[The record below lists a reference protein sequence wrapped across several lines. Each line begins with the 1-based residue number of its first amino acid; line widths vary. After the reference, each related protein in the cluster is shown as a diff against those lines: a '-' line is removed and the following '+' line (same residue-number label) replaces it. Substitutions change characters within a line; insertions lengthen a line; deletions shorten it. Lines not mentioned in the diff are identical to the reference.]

1 MKVLYFVDGLYR
13 GGKERRLMELMKY
26 IVEYKIIDIEIA
38 LMSRE
43 IQYTEIFNLGIKI
56 HFLIRRS
63 RKDPS
68 IFFKLYKLCKV
79 VKPDILHT
87 WDSMTSMYAAP
98 IAKMLNIKL
107 VNSMI
112 TDSSYRNSI
121 FRKGWM
127 RTKITFP
134 LSDVIVANSLAG
146 LGAYRAPKRKSVCI
160 YNGFDPKR
168 IGNLIPSEDVRKKFN
183 IQTPVVVGMVASFT
197 ERKDYKTYLYSA
209 QKILQQRF
217 DVTFLA
223 IGDGNLLDECKS
235 IVDPQFR
242 ENIKFLGLQNDVE
255 SLVNI
260 FNIGVLTTNIDI
272 HEEGISNSILEYMAL
287 GKPVVATDSGG
298 TKEIILDGITGYIVP
313 PKNIDALADKIM
325 EIITNPERGI
335 EMGKKGKQQVMEVF
349 SLETMVSKYVELYR
363 SCVNYK
369 GS

>member
-1 MKVLYFVDGLYR
+1 MKILYFVDGLYR

-26 IVEYKIIDIEIA
+26 IVEHKIMDIEIA
-38 LMSRE
+38 LMSRD
-43 IQYTEIFNLGIKI
+43 IQYAEIYNLGVQI
-56 HFLIRRS
+56 HFLIRSS

-98 IAKMLNIKL
+98 IANILNIKL

-112 TDSSYRNSI
+112 TDSSYKNNI
-121 FRKGWM
+121 LRKGWM
-127 RTKITFP
+127 RAKITFP

-146 LGAYRAPKRKSVCI
+146 LRAYRAPKRKSVCI

-168 IGNLIPSEDVRKKFN
+168 IQNLISPEVIRKKFN
-183 IQTPVVVGMVASFT
+183 IQTPIVVGMVASFT
-197 ERKDYKTYLYSA
+197 ERKDYKTYIFAA
-209 QKILQQRF
+209 QKILHQRT

-223 IGDGNLLDECKS
+223 IGDGILLDECKA
-235 IVDPQFR
+235 IVDPRFR
-242 ENIKFLGLQNDVE
+242 ENIKFLGLQTEVE
-255 SLVNI
+255 SIVNI
-260 FNIGVLTTNIDI
+260 FDIGVLTTNVDV

-298 TKEIILDGITGYIVP
+298 TNEIILDGITGYIVP

-325 EIITNPERGI
+325 EIILNPERGI
-335 EMGKKGKQQVMEVF
+335 DMGEKGKQRVVEVF
-349 SLETMVSKYVELYR
+349 SLETMVTKYVELYR